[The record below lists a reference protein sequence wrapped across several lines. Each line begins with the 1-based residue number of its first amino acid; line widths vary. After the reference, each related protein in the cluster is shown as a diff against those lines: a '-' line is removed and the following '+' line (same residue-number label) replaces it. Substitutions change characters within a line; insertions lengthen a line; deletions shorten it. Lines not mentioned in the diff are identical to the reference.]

1 MTASFPSGKEISHQG
16 IVLVDDKIWHIGG
29 RAVNADGPVSSQVII
44 YDITNNSWKDG
55 PQLKDPATGQAV
67 PLGGGG
73 AVLLGRTIHVFG
85 GFSPTICIDQN
96 KYHLTLDIDKW
107 LADPLHT
114 SWENKSA
121 PLPTPRNHLSVTVLG
136 GKIYALGGQFSHDC
150 SGADQKYC
158 HVYDAVTNTW
168 TRLTDLPSPR
178 SHTESS
184 TYPVDGKI
192 FMLGGQGTSGAA
204 QNTAFIFTTDANN
217 NLGSWSNA
225 TQYKLPNSFYGIA
238 SKVIGNS
245 IIMSHGALLTIT
257 DERRETYTM
266 PITRNIPYKLGF
278 STNCFSKTLNTNE
291 KTIIKN
297 FLYTIEGT
305 KQYSLSSNAAW
316 LKITK
321 NITGTATQSAVA
333 IEATI
338 DATGLSAGN
347 YSAIITANGTG
358 TGQTFTSASFCV
370 NLQVS
375 SGTAGYTLVVNTNG
389 NGTAAKNPN
398 QTAYTSGTS
407 VTLTTSAA
415 SGYSFTGW
423 SGSASGSSNPLT
435 VTMNGNK
442 TITANFTAST
452 GQQVTSFT
460 LINADKDEDIKTIT
474 SGETINLATLP
485 TTNLNIR
492 ANTNSSVGSVKFALS
507 GAQTKANT
515 ENTAPYSLFGDVSG
529 NYTSWTPALG
539 DYTLKGTPYSASNAG
554 GTTGTSLTVNFTVIN
569 QTQSSSDLITGISS
583 ATGNSYTLNNL
594 AVDELIY
601 TDRTYKFTSVPAFLN
616 NAPYIKTPNDDKAN
630 KSTAALTFNLTK
642 NATVYI
648 GYDPRATTLPAWL
661 SGWQKLTDK
670 LGVDD
675 PNISSLV
682 LYSKTYPA
690 GKVTLGGN
698 LASPAAGA
706 LNQYC
711 VVAKAQTQA
720 REIVVTF
727 KTGKEAESGRLN
739 GLLFVNQDKIKNASD
754 NFSKTNGNNA
764 FINHS
769 STPSFRA
776 YPNPFTKNT
785 KIYYTLKN
793 KAKVI
798 LSVNS
803 IQGLQMELLVN
814 GIKAAGNYN
823 AIFNASKFASG
834 IYIYKLQIGNEVIA
848 GKLVKE

>member
-1 MTASFPSGKEISHQG
+1 MIFCFSLIKSNCCRFPFLLSMCLLLQINDSIGQWTRKSDALRKRGECPSILYKGKIYVFGGFGEHPNFEKDNEVYDPALNKWTLTASFPSGKEISHQG

-29 RAVNADGPVSSQVII
+29 RAVNADGPVSSQAII

-158 HVYDAVTNTW
+158 HLYDAVTNTW

-407 VTLTTSAA
+407 VTLTASAA

-452 GQQVTSFT
+452 SQQVTSFT

-539 DYTLKGTPYSASNAG
+539 DYMLKGTPYSASNAG

-616 NAPYIKTPNDDKAN
+616 NAPYIV
-630 KSTAALTFNLTK
+630 SE
-642 NATVYI
+642 
-648 GYDPRATTLPAWL
+648 R
-661 SGWQKLTDK
+661 KLITCS
-670 LGVDD
+670 
-675 PNISSLV
+675 ISI
-682 LYSKTYPA
+682 TC
-690 GKVTLGGN
+690 G
-698 LASPAAGA
+698 
-706 LNQYC
+706 
-711 VVAKAQTQA
+711 
-720 REIVVTF
+720 
-727 KTGKEAESGRLN
+727 
-739 GLLFVNQDKIKNASD
+739 
-754 NFSKTNGNNA
+754 
-764 FINHS
+764 
-769 STPSFRA
+769 
-776 YPNPFTKNT
+776 
-785 KIYYTLKN
+785 
-793 KAKVI
+793 
-798 LSVNS
+798 
-803 IQGLQMELLVN
+803 
-814 GIKAAGNYN
+814 
-823 AIFNASKFASG
+823 
-834 IYIYKLQIGNEVIA
+834 
-848 GKLVKE
+848 